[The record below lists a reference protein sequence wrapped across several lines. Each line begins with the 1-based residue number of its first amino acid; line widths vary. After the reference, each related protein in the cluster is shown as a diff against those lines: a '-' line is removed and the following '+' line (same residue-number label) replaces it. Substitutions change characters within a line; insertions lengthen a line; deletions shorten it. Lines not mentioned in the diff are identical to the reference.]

1 MRGPR
6 TWALVLTMTVAG
18 TAGVVGCGGGDGATS
33 GVDVAVW
40 RSSAELVCTDTRAAL
55 EASRPVTGVGNP
67 AVPVR
72 ARAEA
77 VKTQADDIRDL
88 GQPTVQRDDAEAFVK
103 ALDDQAGALG
113 RLADALLTDPTASAG
128 TLGNLVTASNDRA
141 VAAAER
147 LELPSCASFASGT
160 LDSDREGTNGTL
172 DGSSPVDES
181 DEPG

>member
-6 TWALVLTMTVAG
+6 TWALVVTMAVASTTG
-18 TAGVVGCGGGDGATS
+18 LVGCGGDDGSTG
-33 GVDVAVW
+33 GVDIAAW

-88 GQPTVQRDDAEAFVK
+88 GRPAEQRSDAEAFVK

-113 RLADALLTDPTASAG
+113 RLADALLTDPTATAG
-128 TLGNLVTASNDRA
+128 TLGNLVTAANERA
-141 VAAAER
+141 VAASER

-160 LDSDREGTNGTL
+160 LDSTPGGTNGDL